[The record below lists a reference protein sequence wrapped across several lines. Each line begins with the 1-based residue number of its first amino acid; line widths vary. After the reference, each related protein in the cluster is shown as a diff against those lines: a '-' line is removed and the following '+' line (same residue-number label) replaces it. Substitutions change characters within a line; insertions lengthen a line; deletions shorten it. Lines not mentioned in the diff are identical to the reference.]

1 MFWAGKSV
9 FAEAGSGK
17 ENGSGLKRAWHG
29 LGFSAEASNQI
40 SLMKWEKKS
49 NRSGRKKR
57 TSVSFFSKI
66 AIHGNFTLGFRPFH
80 KVKLL
85 IVCNSRKS
93 QPMSGPFQAAAVFF
107 PAPRLCKN

>member
-1 MFWAGKSV
+1 MGKGIKPI
-9 FAEAGSGK
+9 GS
-17 ENGSGLKRAWHG
+17 
-29 LGFSAEASNQI
+29 
-40 SLMKWEKKS
+40 KKKDI
-49 NRSGRKKR
+49 R
-57 TSVSFFSKI
+57 VLFSKI

-85 IVCNSRKS
+85 IVRNSRKS